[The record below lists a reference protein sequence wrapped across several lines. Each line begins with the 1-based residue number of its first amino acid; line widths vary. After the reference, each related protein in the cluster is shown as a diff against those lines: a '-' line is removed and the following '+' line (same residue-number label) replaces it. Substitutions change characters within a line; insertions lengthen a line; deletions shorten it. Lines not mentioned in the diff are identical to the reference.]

1 MQGTNTQN
9 EKLLQKTLNKK
20 LVKDRWA
27 GGPADY
33 MQEKK
38 A

>member
-1 MQGTNTQN
+1 MQETNTQN

-27 GGPADY
+27 GGPVDC
-33 MQEKK
+33 MHEKK